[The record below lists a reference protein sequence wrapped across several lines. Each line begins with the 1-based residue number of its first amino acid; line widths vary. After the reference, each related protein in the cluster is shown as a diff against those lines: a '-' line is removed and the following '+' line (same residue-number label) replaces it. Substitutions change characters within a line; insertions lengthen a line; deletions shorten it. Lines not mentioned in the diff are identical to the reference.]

1 MFPKEKPDRDL
12 ERRWGVG
19 QHAEQRAFGCWQE
32 VVRKHKNK
40 TGTKGSPGQSLWAGE
55 AGGRRQERE
64 AQRRPK
70 DILGRASLVPPSS
83 PVKPLISARVLYRK
97 RFPCL

>member
-1 MFPKEKPDRDL
+1 MHYVEASPVNKKA
-12 ERRWGVG
+12 VG
-19 QHAEQRAFGCWQE
+19 
-32 VVRKHKNK
+32 
-40 TGTKGSPGQSLWAGE
+40 LLAG